1 MSAAGAAPRR
11 LRRPLPS
18 PLSAL
23 RHERFHRGLLFAIL
37 LAAVAGAVASVV
49 VQRAGDEP
57 AAVPPSGVRPSP
69 QVARLLGQMT
79 PRQKVDAVMAAG
91 GGAAGG
97 ALGAAVVSS
106 EDWAGG
112 PAAIERLSAPAA
124 KSPARPLVIG
134 TQEGG
139 VYRSYANL
147 PTFATQLQIGETAD
161 PKIAREQ
168 AAKKAAAMNAAGF
181 DLNFGPLAD
190 VATIDS
196 PVADRAYGD
205 DAELVA
211 RLTAAALRGCK
222 EGKIACAVSHFPG
235 LGAAS
240 DDTAVSPATVGLDA
254 ASLASRDLVPF
265 RAAFDA
271 GAPAVVLSLAF
282 YAAYDPV
289 TPAALAAA
297 IAGDLLRRELG
308 FKGVAITDDLSSGAV
323 AAGIGAPDAAV
334 RALAAG
340 ADMVT
345 ISEPGQAAQAR
356 GAIRAA
362 VASGAIPATRLDDAA
377 ARVLEL
383 KRKLGLLKRS

>member
-18 PLSAL
+18 PLSVL
-23 RHERFHRGLLFAIL
+23 RRERFHRGLLFAIL
-37 LAAVAGAVASVV
+37 LAAVAGAFASVV

-112 PAAIERLSAPAA
+112 PAAIERLGTPAA
-124 KSPARPLVIG
+124 RSPARPLVIG

-147 PTFATQLQIGETAD
+147 PTLATQLQIGDTAD

-168 AAKKAAAMNAAGF
+168 AAKKAAAMSAAGF

-205 DAELVA
+205 DPELVA

-289 TPAALAAA
+289 TPAALSPA

-323 AAGIGAPDAAV
+323 AAGLGAPGAAV
-334 RALAAG
+334 QALAAG

-345 ISEPGQAAQAR
+345 ISDSGQAAGAR
-356 GAIRAA
+356 DAIRAA
-362 VASGAIPATRLDDAA
+362 VASGAIPSIRLDDAA

-383 KRKLGLLKRS
+383 KRKLGLLKIR

>member
-1 MSAAGAAPRR
+1 MS
-11 LRRPLPS
+11 
-18 PLSAL
+18 
-23 RHERFHRGLLFAIL
+23 
-37 LAAVAGAVASVV
+37 
-49 VQRAGDEP
+49 
-57 AAVPPSGVRPSP
+57 
-69 QVARLLGQMT
+69 
-79 PRQKVDAVMAAG
+79 
-91 GGAAGG
+91 
-97 ALGAAVVSS
+97 
-106 EDWAGG
+106 
-112 PAAIERLSAPAA
+112 
-124 KSPARPLVIG
+124 
-134 TQEGG
+134 
-139 VYRSYANL
+139 
-147 PTFATQLQIGETAD
+147 
-161 PKIAREQ
+161 
-168 AAKKAAAMNAAGF
+168 AAGF
-181 DLNFGPLAD
+181 DLNLGPLAD

-265 RAAFDA
+265 RAALDA
-271 GAPAVVLSLAF
+271 GAPAVPLPAF

-289 TPAALAAA
+289 TPAALSPA

-356 GAIRAA
+356 GRSAPRSPPARSRRPARRRRRPRPRAEAQARAA
-362 VASGAIPATRLDDAA
+362 EDRIAGEQGGPPAHGPSAQPGGLRSGQFCGRTLPTPRDTAGRCRRRTSRRCAPCSLRSSKETSKPSSSFSIRLSKCAS
-377 ARVLEL
+377 
-383 KRKLGLLKRS
+383 